1 MKAGSRGAMSGPKM
15 AQKANRRMSAA
26 PKIARGLRKSEPV
39 RFEMVLGMGLSSSL
53 RHYVGRY
60 IKSHFYQFAVKRVGV
75 GDTDDKYPAPVVF
88 HFLSNT
94 SHHLFLA
101 GVLGI
106 ERTVFMQHGW
116 RIWIVRQG
124 AIVGRMTDLWPA
136 AAERLVVRRTDSCKI

>member
-1 MKAGSRGAMSGPKM
+1 
-15 AQKANRRMSAA
+15 
-26 PKIARGLRKSEPV
+26 
-39 RFEMVLGMGLSSSL
+39 MVLGMGLSSSL

-75 GDTDDKYPAPVVF
+75 GDSHDKYPVPVVF
-88 HFLSNT
+88 HFLSNI

-101 GVLGI
+101 CGLGI

-124 AIVGRMTDLWPA
+124 AIVVRMADLRPASSEHPFVRCSDVGKLKSQLWRKLLGKGWPF
-136 AAERLVVRRTDSCKI
+136 LLGP